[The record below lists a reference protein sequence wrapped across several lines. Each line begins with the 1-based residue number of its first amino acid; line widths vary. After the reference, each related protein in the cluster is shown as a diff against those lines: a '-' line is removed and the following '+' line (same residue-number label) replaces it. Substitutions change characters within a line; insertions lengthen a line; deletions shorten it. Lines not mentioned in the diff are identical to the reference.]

1 MATVDQIPSDL
12 AIEIG
17 EDLSPADF
25 MAAAR
30 HFFGYVDEVVRQRTS
45 DGEPIKWTV
54 KVHEG
59 SAVLAAVAPFDAP
72 APILEAVY
80 ADIRN
85 AVERLESGDVDGA
98 GVSDAALKHLKG
110 LSGLTEGRRGKPV
123 SMKFWIQKKPRVIAP
138 EIARVITEDW
148 RTAYNDYG
156 TVEGKLE
163 AIQDRQGLQISIKD
177 PLLRQTVRCNLPDS
191 LLDQAFHSFRKRVEV
206 SGLIHYRRNG
216 VPTSIDA
223 NQIFELPDD
232 ALLPTHDDVRG
243 ILAAN

>member
-30 HFFGYVDEVVRQRTS
+30 HFFGYVDEVVRQRAPE
-45 DGEPIKWTV
+45 GEPIKWTV

-59 SAVLAAVAPFDAP
+59 SAVLAAVAPLDAP
-72 APILEAVY
+72 EPVLDAVY
-80 ADIRN
+80 ADIGN
-85 AVERLESGDVDGA
+85 AVDRLEGGDVDGA
-98 GVSDAALKHLKG
+98 GVSEAALKHLRG
-110 LSGLTEGRRGKPV
+110 LSGLAEGRRGRPV
-123 SMKFWIQKKPRVIAP
+123 PMRFWIRKQPRVIAP
-138 EIARVITEDW
+138 EIARVISEDW
-148 RTAYNDYG
+148 RTAYNDFG

-177 PLLRQTVRCNLPDS
+177 PLLKQAVRCNLPDS
-191 LLDQAFHSFRKRVEV
+191 LLEQAFQSFRKRVEV

-216 VPTSIDA
+216 VPTSISA
-223 NQIFELPDD
+223 SQIYELPDD
-232 ALLPTHDDVRG
+232 ATLPTHDDVRG
-243 ILAAN
+243 ILAAH